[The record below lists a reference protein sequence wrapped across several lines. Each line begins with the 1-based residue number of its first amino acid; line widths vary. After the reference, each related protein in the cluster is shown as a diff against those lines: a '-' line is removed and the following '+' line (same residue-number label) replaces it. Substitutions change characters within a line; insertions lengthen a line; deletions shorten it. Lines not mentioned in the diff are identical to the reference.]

1 MLHGKI
7 GMDAFL
13 GRDVDLYFHDH
24 YYGFSS
30 SANTLKYI
38 NYLKNDR
45 RNYDAV
51 IPQCEDKVA
60 SVLAADLDA
69 LVRQY
74 GPLTVCCTV
83 AAPASP

>member
-51 IPQCEDKVA
+51 IPQCEDIRIRNSRRYWLHKDF
-60 SVLAADLDA
+60 LNIIEI
-69 LVRQY
+69 
-74 GPLTVCCTV
+74 PLI
-83 AAPASP
+83 